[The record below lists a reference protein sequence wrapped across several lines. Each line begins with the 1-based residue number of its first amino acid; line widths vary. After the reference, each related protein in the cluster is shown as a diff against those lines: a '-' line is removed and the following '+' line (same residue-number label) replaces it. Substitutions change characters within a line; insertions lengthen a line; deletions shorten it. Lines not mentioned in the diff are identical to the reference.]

1 MASIGV
7 GAVLRQER
15 LKKQLSIEDVAG
27 QTRISHRFLRAI
39 EADDFATLP
48 GLVFARNFV
57 RQYAALLDVDPAPL
71 LARLPAYDLESAP
84 MPAVPLASSDQSW
97 WDPRWNSAIASLAW
111 IVLAGG
117 AAAAAYLYFN
127 RIPPRP
133 QQATAG
139 AAAAAVPPAPV
150 AAQPVQPPPQTAA
163 PTEGAGPA
171 PAVDSSTSD
180 THSVRVVITA
190 RDDSWIQVTAEG
202 KTAFVGVLKAGE
214 SRNFDSDGPVGVRT
228 GNAGGI
234 DISLNGKKIDPLG
247 PAGQIRSVSLTAEGP
262 RYAPKTPPA
271 SPAPA

>member
-1 MASIGV
+1 VTSIGI

-15 LKKQLSIEDVAG
+15 LKKQLSIEDVAL

-84 MPAVPLASSDQSW
+84 MPAVPLASSDRSW

-127 RIPPRP
+127 RISPRP
-133 QQATAG
+133 QQA
-139 AAAAAVPPAPV
+139 V
-150 AAQPVQPPPQTAA
+150 A
-163 PTEGAGPA
+163 A
-171 PAVDSSTSD
+171 PAVLRPRRRQPSPPRRAPRPPQRLLPKARRLTRTPFASS
-180 THSVRVVITA
+180 
-190 RDDSWIQVTAEG
+190 
-202 KTAFVGVLKAGE
+202 
-214 SRNFDSDGPVGVRT
+214 SRRATIPGFR
-228 GNAGGI
+228 
-234 DISLNGKKIDPLG
+234 
-247 PAGQIRSVSLTAEGP
+247 
-262 RYAPKTPPA
+262 
-271 SPAPA
+271 